1 MFTAALFVV
10 TKKSRI
16 SPDVL
21 PQMKDQTNR
30 FIRPRDFYSAV
41 ERKELVVQEMGRK
54 DLQNILLSEQ
64 KKSNPKSLH
73 AMWLHLNM
81 LKWHNFGTG
90 WQGSEFRDQGL
101 GEGAV
106 SIKGWTWNTPVV
118 LRMFIGCLG
127 CGSGCRHLHR
137 WFNCTE
143 LTYTKMRVRKIG
155 TSE

>member
-10 TKKSRI
+10 TKKSGI

-64 KKSNPKSLH
+64 KKKQSQKFSCHVAPFKH
-73 AMWLHLNM
+73 VEM
-81 LKWHNFGTG
+81 T
-90 WQGSEFRDQGL
+90 
-101 GEGAV
+101 
-106 SIKGWTWNTPVV
+106 
-118 LRMFIGCLG
+118 
-127 CGSGCRHLHR
+127 
-137 WFNCTE
+137 
-143 LTYTKMRVRKIG
+143 
-155 TSE
+155 